1 MTIHDPQKLFADAAS
16 AAPHRHRALSELLAE
31 AASGD
36 APTISV
42 GEITHALSARGLAP
56 VVLAMGILNVVTI
69 IPGSSTIMGLPLV
82 FLGISLVIG
91 ARTLWLPERVRNHSF
106 ERAKLRALL
115 DRALPYVRKLERLAH
130 PRYWPGMNGLLDRLF
145 GLFVLVMALSISL
158 PIPFGNTM
166 PALAIILVSLGFI
179 ARDGLW
185 VIAGLF
191 VATLAVGIVIGVGG
205 ALAIAGMSVLG
216 IGG

>member
-1 MTIHDPQKLFADAAS
+1 
-16 AAPHRHRALSELLAE
+16 
-31 AASGD
+31 
-36 APTISV
+36 
-42 GEITHALSARGLAP
+42 
-56 VVLAMGILNVVTI
+56 
-69 IPGSSTIMGLPLV
+69 
-82 FLGISLVIG
+82 
-91 ARTLWLPERVRNHSF
+91 
-106 ERAKLRALL
+106 
-115 DRALPYVRKLERLAH
+115 
-130 PRYWPGMNGLLDRLF
+130 
-145 GLFVLVMALSISL
+145 
-158 PIPFGNTM
+158 M